1 MICRSH
7 ICFKTPLAARAVVLG
22 CLPLMAASITGKVE
36 LRDSKNAAVRGKKD
50 FSSVVVW
57 LEAAD
62 GKALVAPA
70 GRARMIQKDKT
81 FTPHVLAVT
90 VGTTIDFPN
99 YDPIFHNAFS
109 NYDGQFDVGLYPP
122 GTSRSVR
129 FKRAG
134 TVRVF
139 CNIHAAMS
147 AVIAVL
153 PTPYF
158 DTSKKDGGFEIPRV
172 APGEYWLRVFHE
184 HATAETLDAL
194 ARRLSVGA
202 DALALNN
209 IVLPAIV
216 ISESGYRE
224 LPHQNKYGRDYAAE
238 PDDRGAYPAVR
249 K

>member
-1 MICRSH
+1 VL
-7 ICFKTPLAARAVVLG
+7 LAV
-22 CLPLMAASITGKVE
+22 LPLTAGSVTGRVE
-36 LRDSKNAAVRGKKD
+36 LRDSKNAAVRKKKD

-62 GKALVAPA
+62 GRALAALP
-70 GRARMIQKDKT
+70 GRARMVQKFKT

-90 VGTTIDFPN
+90 VGSTIDFPN

-109 NYDGQFDVGLYPP
+109 NYDGQLFDVGLYPP

-129 FKRAG
+129 FTKPG

-147 AVIAVL
+147 AVIVVL

-158 DTSKKDGGFEIPRV
+158 DTSKKDGSFEMARV

-184 HATAETLDAL
+184 HATSETLDSL
-194 ARRLSVGA
+194 ARRVNVGEGG
-202 DALALNN
+202 LGLGN
-209 IVLPAIV
+209 IV
-216 ISESGYRE
+216 ISESGFLE
-224 LPHQNKYGRDYAAE
+224 LPHQNKYGRDYSVE